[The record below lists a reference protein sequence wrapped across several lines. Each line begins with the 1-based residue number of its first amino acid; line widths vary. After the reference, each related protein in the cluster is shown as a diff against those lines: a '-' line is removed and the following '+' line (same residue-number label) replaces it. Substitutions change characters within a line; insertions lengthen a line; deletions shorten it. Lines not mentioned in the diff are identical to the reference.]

1 MTSQPLSAPSTLSF
15 HNVFR
20 GCHCPELLRFNIF
33 FLKKSQVGGMSRV
46 LKAQHLWLL
55 RGYTTLLV
63 TITNRPE
70 MVPAELS
77 EAAPRMILPCSG
89 IGQLAS
95 MQWMASYCCWKT
107 KMGTHP
113 FWMHKAGHASSPDA
127 QCWAHIHVACMC
139 CSPWLSAHG
148 WDAMGMWPRWP
159 PWQQRSWQQ
168 TVGHI
173 TGHEVFCSAVD
184 FSTGE
189 QDWALL
195 GCWEEKR
202 CWGAGVCGWGL
213 TGTKGRER
221 NSGNMFWKVC
231 PGFAKGWLVEPEKG
245 LETPVPDGVGSARL
259 PPLCCKAGR
268 HPRRCDRHLAGGGWS
283 FPKPSLVP
291 KSSVWSEKPNCEGF
305 HGRG

>member
-139 CSPWLSAHG
+139 CSPWLSARG

-195 GCWEEKR
+195 GCWEEKH
-202 CWGAGVCGWGL
+202 CWGVGVWIRADWDEGQGEKFWKCVLENVPWLCQRLACWASERAGDACSRRRGLSQTSSSLLQSRQAPQALWQAPCWWGL
-213 TGTKGRER
+213 
-221 NSGNMFWKVC
+221 V
-231 PGFAKGWLVEPEKG
+231 
-245 LETPVPDGVGSARL
+245 L
-259 PPLCCKAGR
+259 PKAFLGAEIFCMIR
-268 HPRRCDRHLAGGGWS
+268 KA
-283 FPKPSLVP
+283 
-291 KSSVWSEKPNCEGF
+291 
-305 HGRG
+305 